1 MPTPH
6 SRSAAIKGGTTT
18 DLDSRLGP
26 VRSID
31 GLGSLW
37 RNRIHTARKRSV
49 LPRGL
54 TRRSESVSYGISSM
68 DGSNTNRTS
77 PVEVD
82 ARDACCQAGE
92 GDVVTGAWTGLPDQM
107 HVLVHNG

>member
-1 MPTPH
+1 MDC
-6 SRSAAIKGGTTT
+6 SNA
-18 DLDSRLGP
+18 DS
-26 VRSID
+26 
-31 GLGSLW
+31 
-37 RNRIHTARKRSV
+37 
-49 LPRGL
+49 
-54 TRRSESVSYGISSM
+54 
-68 DGSNTNRTS
+68 TS